1 MNTAC
6 IDSDVLRDFLAG
18 RVSANRA
25 AELEVHLATCSK
37 CQAAAERH
45 NLQFDSLLAAARSA
59 VVSDPVERE
68 PELALAL
75 SAIGRLWSPA
85 NKGAAGTDPTCTV
98 APEIHNYRLIEI
110 LGEGGMGT
118 VYRAVHVHLHKT
130 VALKI
135 MKSDRSGN
143 PQAVSRFER
152 EMKAIGRLEHPHI
165 VRALD
170 AGEQRGVY
178 FLVMEFI
185 EGIDLDQMIR
195 SLGPLPLADACEI
208 ARQAALGLAHAHEH
222 NLVHRDVKPS
232 NLMLAPDGHVKVLDL
247 GLAQFQQ
254 SVDGGQELTLDGQM
268 IGTLL
273 YMSPEQLAGGKNID
287 HRSDIFS
294 LGVTLYCLLAGGLP
308 LDRGQ
313 PAAMLPAISKIRNDI
328 PPDVQ
333 ALLLK
338 LLAVAP
344 EERISSMEQVAKLL
358 QLSASG
364 CPLTKLLEKVRNRPV
379 DRAALPPSI
388 LPSQLPPVQTP
399 NAKESITRAN
409 QDLRL
414 ISPRR
419 RRNTPSKPFVSWAN
433 AAWAAV
439 GLAAAILASLLVV
452 IVWPQ
457 HEPKPAA
464 AGTLFVNY
472 LNSVEPRLTH
482 QVSIRALDSAGK
494 VVHLLV
500 GPNSLPPGLYRLET
514 DNDQVRLPKRSVE
527 IIASQTYQLDVIL
540 PTAEVQAP
548 SRVPLHATI
557 PEVSGPLVH
566 YTGDLWYRHAGSENS
581 CTFDLTLRAKDEE
594 LLGGVPYR
602 WIEVAVVTQTAGG
615 AYTETGLLLI
625 NPALYKN
632 ESSFVVK
639 QGWLAAESESVKRRL
654 SYRFPTEKLE
664 RIVVEYDRTDVLK
677 QRADELNVGLPSER
691 LSVQQAL
698 VLFFSAPVPTVPEP
712 IRTWRMFPAS
722 DRNRIEKHEPS
733 LRPRR
738 HIVQSETDAQLE
750 ASATGYLIDVNDDV
764 PFGFMQLMIKNDNF
778 RLKCSYLSSNDTH
791 LPAPPDKLSFD
802 QEATVVASLPKF
814 EPDPIGEALLPPA
827 EGALAKYLGS
837 LERDGQPAI
846 DFEAQLRM
854 GGTEQEQG
862 VDLRV
867 LEIRAVTFPPMNGA
881 RHVEEARLRIDPKRY
896 QAGEFRIEDGW
907 FQTQGE
913 TFLFEPGGDLTK
925 AEDGL
930 LMLGKRLPN
939 NRFSVHDFLGLMFG
953 AQLRASASVG
963 KLRTDVR
970 RRLLTTG
977 QHRVFEEA
985 QFPRRG
991 RPSLTADRWTIPK
1004 REGQPLNYEIVRSRM
1019 VPFDFCRVDFEIL
1032 QPQKFKLVTGLDDD
1046 QQRDAPSLFVGTAP
1060 PTQFSYDT
1068 TRRRIEGKASN
1079 PNEKVW
1085 RDAAGK
1091 LIEFAEF
1098 AGTTIDATAKRVDK
1112 VLLQPQDGELIQK
1125 KLSELSSA
1133 DQEWIAQGR
1142 YWGFEKLR
1150 SQFWHYYLSG
1160 DKAIVILKSKDGE
1173 EQRRGYETFQPAD
1186 QVWITR
1192 QVSLRRQQ
1200 PAVPTRSKK

>member
-1 MNTAC
+1 MDPAC
-6 IDSDVLRDFLAG
+6 IESEVLSDFLAG
-18 RVSANRA
+18 RVSGNRA

-37 CQAAAERH
+37 CQAEAERH
-45 NLQFDSLLAAARSA
+45 NSQSDSLLAAARSA
-59 VVSDPVERE
+59 VVSEPIEKE
-68 PELALAL
+68 PELAKAL
-75 SAIGRLWSPA
+75 SAIGHLRSPA
-85 NKGAAGTDPTCTV
+85 SKGAAGIDLTRSA
-98 APEIHNYRLIEI
+98 APEIRNYRLIKI

-118 VYRAVHVHLHKT
+118 VYRAVHVHLEKT

-185 EGIDLDQMIR
+185 EGIDLDQLIR
-195 SLGPLPLADACEI
+195 SLGPLPVADACEI

-232 NLMLAPDGHVKVLDL
+232 NLMLAPDGHIKVLDL

-254 SVDGGQELTLDGQM
+254 SVDGGLELTLDGQM

-313 PAAMLPAISKIRNDI
+313 PAAMLPAINKLRNDI

-333 ALLLK
+333 SLLLK
-338 LLAVAP
+338 LLAAAP
-344 EERISSMEQVAKLL
+344 EDRISSMSQVARLL
-358 QLSASG
+358 QSSASG
-364 CPLTKLLEKVRNRPV
+364 RPLTKLLKQVQNRTV
-379 DRAALPPSI
+379 ERAALPPSV
-388 LPSQLPPVQTP
+388 LPSQSPPVQGH
-399 NAKESITRAN
+399 NAKVETTRAN
-409 QDLRL
+409 LDTRL
-414 ISPRR
+414 IVASRR
-419 RRNTPSKPFVSWAN
+419 RSAPSRPLLSWSN
-433 AAWAAV
+433 STW
-439 GLAAAILASLLVV
+439 
-452 IVWPQ
+452 
-457 HEPKPAA
+457 AA
-464 AGTLFVNY
+464 AGLALTVLAALVVVIAWPKQNLPVVPGTLLINCV
-472 LNSVEPRLTH
+472 NSVQPRLTQ
-482 QVSIRALDSAGK
+482 QVDIRAIDLAGK
-494 VVHLLV
+494 VVHLLP
-500 GPNSLPPGLYRLET
+500 GPNSLTPGLYRLET
-514 DNDQVRLPKRSVE
+514 DDNQLRLSKRSIE
-527 IIASQTYQLDVIL
+527 IIASQTYQLEVIL
-540 PTAEVQAP
+540 PTAEAQPP
-548 SRVPLHATI
+548 SRVSLLATI
-557 PEVSGPLVH
+557 PEASGPLVH
-566 YTGDLWYRHAGSENS
+566 YTGDLWYKDAGSEKS

-594 LLGGVPYR
+594 LLGGVPHR
-602 WIEVAVVTQTAGG
+602 WIEIEAVTQTVGG
-615 AYTETGLLLI
+615 AYTETGLLLV
-625 NPALYKN
+625 NPTLYKN

-654 SYRFPTEKLE
+654 AYRFPTEKLP
-664 RIVVEYDRTDVLK
+664 RIAVEYDQTDKLK

-698 VLFFSAPVPTVPEP
+698 VLLFSAPVPTAPEP
-712 IRTWRMFPAS
+712 FRTWRILPAN

-738 HIVQSETDAQLE
+738 HVVQSAPDAQFD
-750 ASATGYLIDVNDDV
+750 AAAKGYLIDVNDDV

-791 LPAPPDKLSFD
+791 LPAPPDKTSFD
-802 QEATVVASLPKF
+802 KQASDVVSLPKF

-837 LERDGQPAI
+837 LERDGQPSI

-854 GGTEQEQG
+854 GGTEQEKG

-867 LEIRAVTFPPMNGA
+867 LEIRTVTFPPLNGA
-881 RHVEEARLRIDPKRY
+881 RHVEEATLRIDPKRY

-907 FQTQGE
+907 FQTDGE
-913 TFLFEPGGDLTK
+913 TFQFEPGGDLTK

-930 LMLGKRLPN
+930 LMLGKRLPD
-939 NRFSVHDFLGLMFG
+939 NRFSVHDLLGLMFG
-953 AQLRASASVG
+953 AQLRASAGVG

-970 RRLLTTG
+970 RKLLTTG
-977 QHRVFEEA
+977 RHRDFEEA

-991 RPSLTADRWTIPK
+991 RPSLTADRWIIPK
-1004 REGQPLNYEIVRSRM
+1004 RDGLQLNYEIVRSRM
-1019 VPFDFCRVDFEIL
+1019 VPFDFCRVDFEIS

-1046 QQRDAPSLFVGTAP
+1046 QERDAPSLFAGTNL
-1060 PTQFSYDT
+1060 PTELSYGT
-1068 TRRRIEGKASN
+1068 TRRRIDGKASN
-1079 PNEKVW
+1079 PNKKVW
-1085 RDAAGK
+1085 RDVAGK

-1098 AGTTIDATAKRVDK
+1098 AGTTLDATGKRVDK
-1112 VLLQPQDGELIQK
+1112 VLLQSEGGELIQK

-1133 DQEWIAQGR
+1133 DQEWVAQGR
-1142 YWGFEKLR
+1142 YWGGEKLR
-1150 SQFWHYYLSG
+1150 RQYIHYYLSG
-1160 DKAIVILKSKDGE
+1160 GQAMVILKSKDGE
-1173 EQRRGYETFQPAD
+1173 EQQRAYESFQPAD
-1186 QVWITR
+1186 QTWIAR
-1192 QVSLRRQQ
+1192 QVSSRRQQ
-1200 PAVPTRSKK
+1200 SPVLPSGKK